1 MNLAKEVGNARNA
14 LMLMTKLAEVN
25 EQIEIQKMLYPK
37 MIAEI
42 LTYFESLK
50 VAESQAKVPAEL

>member
-1 MNLAKEVGNARNA
+1 MNGAKEVGNARNA

-50 VAESQAKVPAEL
+50 VAES